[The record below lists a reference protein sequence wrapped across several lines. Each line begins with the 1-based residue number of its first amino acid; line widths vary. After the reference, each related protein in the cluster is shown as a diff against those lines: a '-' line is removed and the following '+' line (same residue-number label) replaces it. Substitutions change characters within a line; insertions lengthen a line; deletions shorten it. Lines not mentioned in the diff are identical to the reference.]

1 MKSIAEKKNEDGSVT
16 HLAVINRGG
25 AHTVSSLATA
35 KEAREFFG
43 IPEPTPM
50 PVIDGK
56 KRRLHVLR
64 LHGLAYETCGRAGEL
79 LKARWEDY
87 DLAGRTWMIP
97 AANNKNRRARV
108 VPLTA
113 EAVRLLIAMQPL
125 ADPSNPRVFHALAS
139 AACSP
144 KAFHA
149 VMLQMG
155 LPCRN
160 FIELRRLAIK
170 CLESRSLL
178 TEVEICQIVDRPLS
192 LPPMKGRKAYIL
204 PTGPRA

>member
-1 MKSIAEKKNEDGSVT
+1 MKSIIEKKNEDGSVT
-16 HLAVINRGG
+16 YQAVIGVGG
-25 AHTVSSLATA
+25 AQGERSFAIA
-35 KEAREFFG
+35 KEAREFLGF
-43 IPEPTPM
+43 PEPNTKPT
-50 PVIDGK
+50 IDWGN
-56 KRRLHVLR
+56 RRFHILR
-64 LHGLAYETCGRAGEL
+64 LHGLAYETCARSGEL
-79 LKARWEDY
+79 LKARWEDF
-87 DLAGRTWMIP
+87 DLDGRTWLIP

-170 CLESRSLL
+170 CFESRSTL
-178 TEVEICQIVDRPLS
+178 TQVEICQIIDRPLP
-192 LPPMKGRKAYIL
+192 LPPMKGRKAYTL